1 VTQAFDYDLLI
12 IGAGVGGHGA
22 ALHAVACGLKTAIV
36 EGGTMGGTCVNR
48 GCIPSKAL
56 LAAAGKVRELRDAHH
71 LKALGIQVGG
81 DVSFDRAG
89 IAAHA
94 DMVVTK
100 QRDGLTGSLKRIGVE
115 VIQGWGRLL
124 ADQKVGVTRPDGSEQ
139 VVTAQNVIIA
149 TGSTPF
155 VPPGCTIDGTTV
167 FTSDDA
173 VRLETLP
180 QWIAIIG
187 SGYIGLEFADIYS
200 ALGSEITMIEGLDQL
215 MPTFDPDIAK
225 LAQRT
230 LIAPR
235 DIETKTGLL
244 AMKVTPG
251 NPVVIELADAKT
263 REIVET
269 LEVDACLIATG
280 RVPVTQELALENLG
294 VELQRGYIP
303 VGDHLNVMQGAS
315 PMAHLWAIGDAT
327 GKLMLAHT
335 ASAQGVAVIETICG
349 RPRTVDYNCIPA
361 AAFTHPEVSFVGL
374 TEPQAKA
381 KGEAEG
387 FAVNSVKTYFKGNA
401 KAIAEG
407 ETDGMAKVIF
417 RPDNG
422 QLLGVHIFGL
432 HAADLIQEAAN
443 AMGQKTP
450 VQELAFS
457 VHTHPTL
464 CEVLDEAFKRA
475 AGAGAGH

>member
-1 VTQAFDYDLLI
+1 MAQAFDYDLLI

-36 EGGTMGGTCVNR
+36 EGGDMGGTCVNR

-56 LAAAGKVRELRDAHH
+56 LAAAGKVRELRDEHH

-81 DVSFDRAG
+81 VAFDRGA

-94 DMVVTK
+94 DMVVGK
-100 QRDGLTGSLKRIGVE
+100 QRDGLVGSLKRLGID
-115 VIQGWGRLL
+115 VIQGWGRVLE
-124 ADQKVGVTRPDGSEQ
+124 AQKVGVTAADGSEK
-139 VVTAQNVIIA
+139 VVTAKDVMLA

-155 VPPGCTIDGTTV
+155 VPPGCEIDGKTV
-167 FTSDDA
+167 FTSDHA
-173 VRLETLP
+173 VKLESVP
-180 QWIAIIG
+180 DWIAIIG
-187 SGYIGLEFADIYS
+187 SGYIGLEFADIYT

-225 LAQRT
+225 VAQRS

-244 AMKVTPG
+244 ATKITPG

-263 REIVET
+263 REVVET

-280 RVPVTQELALENLG
+280 RVPLTQKLALETLG

-303 VGDHLNVMQGAS
+303 VSDHLHVLKDGK
-315 PMAHLWAIGDAT
+315 PIEHLWAIGDAT

-335 ASAQGVAVIETICG
+335 ASAQGVAVVETICG
-349 RPRTVDYNCIPA
+349 RPRTVDYNSIPA
-361 AAFTHPEVSFVGL
+361 AAFTHPEVSFVGM

-381 KGEAEG
+381 KGESEG
-387 FAVNSVKTYFKGNA
+387 FPVSAVKTYFKGNA
-401 KAIAEG
+401 KAIAAG

-443 AMGQKTP
+443 AMVQKAS
-450 VQELAFS
+450 VKDLAFS